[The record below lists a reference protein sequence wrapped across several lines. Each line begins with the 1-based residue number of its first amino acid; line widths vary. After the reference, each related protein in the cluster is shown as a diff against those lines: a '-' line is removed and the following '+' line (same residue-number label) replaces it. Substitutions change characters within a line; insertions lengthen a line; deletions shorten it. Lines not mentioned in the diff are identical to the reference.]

1 MTAEHPAPAENPT
14 IAGNPDID
22 ARIRD
27 LPVRAELA
35 DDSLVMEVDLA
46 GTAAQLWEALTD
58 PAQLARW
65 SPVVPDRAL
74 TSPGPALSRE
84 NPGEDPV
91 TADVLAIAGEHALT
105 HRWGESTLGWMV
117 DEGQLDLQVTLP
129 DPQQA
134 QYFAAGW
141 HVCLAV
147 LDARLEGL
155 DQQRLVGM
163 DALEHGWEELRA
175 RYADEF
181 GHPHGPTPGQDA

>member
-1 MTAEHPAPAENPT
+1 MTAEHTDPDAIPDGA
-14 IAGNPDID
+14 PDID

-35 DDSLVMEVDLA
+35 DGSLVMEVDLA

-147 LDARLEGL
+147 LDARLEDL